1 MHISPMVLMF
11 PPATPPPAQFPK
23 RGGPS
28 SRVGRVWGGLP
39 GAKPYNKFHLECSE
53 VREVGWGGGSHVSP
67 TPGPR
72 GCAQGCLL
80 GTHQGH
86 VLGTQDPGH
95 ACVLGT
101 QNPAW
106 PNGPTDSAP
115 RGHWGVCRGQGA
127 SPYIY
132 FVKNNN
138 NKFV

>member
-1 MHISPMVLMF
+1 M
-11 PPATPPPAQFPK
+11 
-23 RGGPS
+23 
-28 SRVGRVWGGLP
+28 WGGEEAHP
-39 GAKPYNKFHLECSE
+39 NPS
-53 VREVGWGGGSHVSP
+53 
-67 TPGPR
+67 PR
-72 GCAQGCLL
+72 GCAQRCLL
-80 GTHQGH
+80 GTHQGR

-115 RGHWGVCRGQGA
+115 RGHLGGFPRGVGQREF
-127 SPYIY
+127 PYIY